1 MKSYLPD
8 NNSLLSEYC
17 LFSEVN
23 YIVSDIDG
31 TLTKGSSPICEQIR
45 KKTIHLRKKRVI
57 TTVATGRPY
66 RGAYNVIQQLE
77 IVDGTP
83 LVLYNGGVLLEHNT
97 GHIIRECSIPFE
109 EVQTLVSLAG
119 KCGAGI
125 YVYTC
130 EGDMSDIQLFF
141 KSGELCEKVWY
152 AGNIERRTDIN
163 GNYVKPMRLRDIKDK
178 KVASILIE
186 RRELTE
192 LIGSQIIKYLESNP
206 TVAYT
211 DSGSGFIEIRAAQN
225 KKSVLIEELKK
236 RDSEKNGKIL
246 AIGDND
252 NDIDLFKMADISVAV
267 ANSSST
273 ARKTADYLCRR
284 DCAEGYLDMLMVI
297 ETAKRYWK

>member
-1 MKSYLPD
+1 M
-8 NNSLLSEYC
+8 
-17 LFSEVN
+17 
-23 YIVSDIDG
+23 
-31 TLTKGSSPICEQIR
+31 
-45 KKTIHLRKKRVI
+45 
-57 TTVATGRPY
+57 ATGRPY